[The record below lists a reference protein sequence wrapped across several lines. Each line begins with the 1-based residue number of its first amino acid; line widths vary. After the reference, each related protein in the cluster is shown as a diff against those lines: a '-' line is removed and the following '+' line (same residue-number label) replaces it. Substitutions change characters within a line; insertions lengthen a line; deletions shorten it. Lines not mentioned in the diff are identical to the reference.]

1 MWYNGTVKA
10 YTDAVDTHL
19 VVYDDGDQ
27 RNEALSDPSLSWEL
41 LQPLEPPPLPPAAS
55 SARPPPR
62 QPHAKPA
69 PKPPAP
75 KPPPAPMPSKPKAKP
90 KPKAKAA
97 EPPPLPS
104 PKPADAK
111 AGRKPAK
118 RPRVEG
124 ASQPSTAAAAAAAA
138 PLPQLWPG
146 GGTWMPSTGDW
157 GTRAKDAYGCGKCR
171 WHPRGCRGC
180 IAAAASFVPAA
191 VPPLPR
197 GEVSLPRYKAHK
209 HVYAH
214 TEGPGEAARLT
225 SLKEMRSRVRVQG
238 GATQSDPRGHG
249 VVATSR
255 LRRGESRTHYSP
267 LACCTH
273 LSLLQ
278 PPLACYYSPLPGET
292 LLDWSV
298 FFVARPAEYALAH
311 LPQYHALEFGKSG
324 YFLLREPALGL
335 CSLTYFVNEASEHW
349 SPRAATEHLLRPNV
363 AYKVVRPRDG
373 GVALGLLCLEV
384 LLPLTMLHP
393 LAFTSGDERLTLT
406 LALP

>member
-1 MWYNGTVKA
+1 MFIEGANVRDRGYIWEQMFRACVHYGAPPASRVLPA
-10 YTDAVDTHL
+10 CASPRGDLQGGAVPSPPLTRRPREYKSRRPQGAGRARHISGGHRA
-19 VVYDDGDQ
+19 VGSAGPVW
-27 RNEALSDPSLSWEL
+27 RPRALS
-41 LQPLEPPPLPPAAS
+41 PAA
-55 SARPPPR
+55 
-62 QPHAKPA
+62 
-69 PKPPAP
+69 
-75 KPPPAPMPSKPKAKP
+75 
-90 KPKAKAA
+90 
-97 EPPPLPS
+97 
-104 PKPADAK
+104 
-111 AGRKPAK
+111 
-118 RPRVEG
+118 
-124 ASQPSTAAAAAAAA
+124 AAAAAAAA
-138 PLPQLWPG
+138 PPPQLWPG

-214 TEGPGEAARLT
+214 TEGPGEAARLS

-238 GATQSDPRGHG
+238 GAAQSDPRGHG

-278 PPLACYYSPLPGET
+278 PPLSCYYSPLPGET

-384 LLPLTMLHP
+384 LLPLTMLP
-393 LAFTSGDERLTLT
+393 GSAT
-406 LALP
+406 P